1 MNNLPKVS
9 AFEIKKKLDNSQ
21 ERFYSAENKIEKK
34 NPGSVISKINN
45 IFAANNHVYKSKVRI
60 KLENDLVEKIIVG
73 KTAKELLTLS
83 GEKIAISKIL
93 DIERL

>member
-21 ERFYSAENKIEKK
+21 ERFYSAENKIEKFS
-34 NPGSVISKINN
+34 PGSVVSKINS
-45 IFAANNHVYKSKVRI
+45 IFASNNHVYKSKVRI
-60 KLENDLVEKIIVG
+60 KLKDDLVEKIIVG

-83 GEKIAISKIL
+83 GEKIDIASIV
-93 DIERL
+93 DIERM